1 MPLKNLNLIKPT
13 NKSKVVSGSTSIL
26 EHIEAHFGKVTNKAE
41 LKTMPSFILFVCC
54 LVEEAYSSKHNKENG
69 KINKKEEVMKLMQ
82 MFISNNAPFPEPEK
96 KAIGEIIE
104 DLHSSHR
111 IKRASSLSSTFYCFI
126 KFFLK
131 NV

>member
-13 NKSKVVSGSTSIL
+13 NKSKVLSGSTSIL
-26 EHIEAHFGKVTNKAE
+26 EQIEEHFGKVANKQE
-41 LKTMPSFILFVCC
+41 LKIMPSFILYVCC
-54 LVEEAYSSKHNKENG
+54 LVEEAYSSKRNKENE
-69 KINKKEEVMKLMQ
+69 KINKRDEVIKIIHTFL
-82 MFISNNAPFPEPEK
+82 SNTLTEPDK

-111 IKRASSLSSTFYCFI
+111 IKKVSTLCNIFYNVT

>member
-13 NKSKVVSGSTSIL
+13 NKSKVLSGSTSIL
-26 EHIEAHFGKVTNKAE
+26 EHIEAHFGKVTNKQE
-41 LKTMPSFILFVCC
+41 LKIMPSFILFVCC
-54 LVEEAYSSKHNKENG
+54 LVEEAYSSKHNKENE
-69 KINKKEEVMKLMQ
+69 KINKKEEVMKLIQ
-82 MFISNNAPFPEPEK
+82 TFLATPLSEPDK

-104 DLHSSHR
+104 DLHSSNR
-111 IKRASSLSSTFYCFI
+111 IKKVSKLSNFFYVVT